1 MGNRVLLAGL
11 SAIVLWGLGAAS
23 GAAPDKSGGPAKDIP
38 ELKMLDRYVGEQ
50 QGTITDDKGSQKT
63 STGSSQ
69 WVASGHILLTKYKI
83 SDGTEGVIL
92 RTYDRHAKVY
102 RFVQMDSACN
112 GEPLVLEGTWDEPS
126 KTFTYKPKEASTG
139 AAALVHTSTFK
150 DDGSEVWSFTL
161 KDAESKVTLKISGVA
176 TWKK

>member
-1 MGNRVLLAGL
+1 MRNRVLLVGL
-11 SAIVLWGLGAAS
+11 PAIVLCALGVAS
-23 GAAPDKSGGPAKDIP
+23 GAAPDKTGGPAKDIP

-50 QGTITDDKGSQKT
+50 QGTVTDDKGNQKT

-69 WVASGHILLTKYKI
+69 WVASGRILLTKYKI

-102 RFVQMDSACN
+102 RFVNMDSD

-126 KTFTYKPKEASTG
+126 RTFTYKPKAASTD

-161 KDAESKVTLKISGVA
+161 KDSESKVTLKISGVA
-176 TWKK
+176 TYKK